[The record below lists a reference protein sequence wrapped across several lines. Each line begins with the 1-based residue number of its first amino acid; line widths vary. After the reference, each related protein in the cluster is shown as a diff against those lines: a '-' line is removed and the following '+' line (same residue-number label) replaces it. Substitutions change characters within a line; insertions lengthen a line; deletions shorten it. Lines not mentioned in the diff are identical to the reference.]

1 MSSRSWQI
9 LCWNIRGINATGKW
23 DAVRDKIEE
32 SVCSI
37 FCLQETKKEH
47 FDHAFIRKL
56 APKRFDSFDF
66 VPSMGAS
73 GGILV
78 GWNSSIFRGHVLD
91 KM

>member
-1 MSSRSWQI
+1 V
-9 LCWNIRGINATGKW
+9 LNLLPPG
-23 DAVRDKIEE
+23 DE
-32 SVCSI
+32 
-37 FCLQETKKEH
+37 KEH

-78 GWNSSIFRGHVLD
+78 GWNSSIFRGQVQKTVWHHPLFHLGT
-91 KM
+91 